1 MTPEYDDDPHA
12 VIRRLDQDNARLREQ
27 VSALTR
33 EVRSMRPVIA
43 AAKKLRTWDHNPYDV
58 RMDDAWISLDRESA
72 AVLMQALAGVDH
84 WDPWS
89 RTIAP
94 RPQP

>member
-1 MTPEYDDDPHA
+1 MAVEYDDDPQA
-12 VIRRLDQDNARLREQ
+12 VMRRLEQDNARLREQ
-27 VSALTR
+27 VKALTR

-43 AAKKLRTWDHNPYDV
+43 AAKKLRTWDHNPYEV
-58 RMDDAWISLDRESA
+58 LMDDAWISLDRESA

-84 WDPWS
+84 WDPWT